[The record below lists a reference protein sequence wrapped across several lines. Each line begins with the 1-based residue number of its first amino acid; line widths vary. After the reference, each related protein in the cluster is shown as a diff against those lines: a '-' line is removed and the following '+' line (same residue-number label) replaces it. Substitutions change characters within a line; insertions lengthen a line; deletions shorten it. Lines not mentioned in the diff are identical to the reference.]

1 MRVNNKKIMEKF
13 TKSKLVAQIAIT
25 SFVAALAIVGIA
37 YATTIGT
44 NISTGGTLSVSLS
57 STMATTTISGGDLIV
72 DTDTLVVDN
81 DNNRVGVGT
90 TTPGYLL
97 DVDGDLRVG
106 EIGNANALV
115 IDAGTGAIVIN
126 DDGAATA
133 DIRAEGDTVTDLFF
147 LDASADRVGVGTT
160 TPGYL
165 LDVDGD
171 LRVGIAGK
179 ANTFYVDSTNGRI
192 GIGTSTPSATL
203 SVTGT
208 DAGGQLM
215 IGYDATNYTTL
226 TISAGGDLTITPSGG
241 DISLAGNSAVTGT
254 LSVTGATSLSTAS
267 STGGV
272 KFPSI
277 DSDTGAIGIG
287 TSTPGSY
294 LLDVDGDVRIG
305 ESGNANAL
313 TIDAGTGAIVIND
326 DGAATA
332 DVRVEGNT
340 KTDLFMID
348 ASADRVGIGSTTPS
362 ALFSVGETGSVSS
375 ATTTIDFAK
384 PCFRMMTE
392 DGTMLYLYLKLNANA
407 YSNWATSTN
416 SCF

>member
-25 SFVAALAIVGIA
+25 SFVAALAIVGVA

-44 NISTGGTLSVSLS
+44 NISTGGTLSVSLN

-90 TTPGYLL
+90 TTPG
-97 DVDGDLRVG
+97 
-106 EIGNANALV
+106 
-115 IDAGTGAIVIN
+115 
-126 DDGAATA
+126 
-133 DIRAEGDTVTDLFF
+133 
-147 LDASADRVGVGTT
+147 
-160 TPGYL
+160 
-165 LDVDGD
+165 
-171 LRVGIAGK
+171 
-179 ANTFYVDSTNGRI
+179 
-192 GIGTSTPSATL
+192 
-203 SVTGT
+203 
-208 DAGGQLM
+208 
-215 IGYDATNYTTL
+215 
-226 TISAGGDLTITPSGG
+226 
-241 DISLAGNSAVTGT
+241 
-254 LSVTGATSLSTAS
+254 
-267 STGGV
+267 
-272 KFPSI
+272 
-277 DSDTGAIGIG
+277 
-287 TSTPGSY
+287 Y

-362 ALFSVGETGSVSS
+362 ALFSVGVTGSVSS
-375 ATTTIDFAK
+375 ATSTIDFAK

-392 DGTMLYLYLKLNANA
+392 NGTMLYLYLKLNANA